1 MHGFAKV
8 STLEVWNPTKKFD
21 IKNLFIRGMT
31 VQRILHMKKLLPKWL
46 ETDPDKPF

>member
-8 STLEVWNPTKKFD
+8 SALEVWNPTKKFD

-31 VQRILHMKKLLPKWL
+31 VQRILHMIKA
-46 ETDPDKPF
+46 FA